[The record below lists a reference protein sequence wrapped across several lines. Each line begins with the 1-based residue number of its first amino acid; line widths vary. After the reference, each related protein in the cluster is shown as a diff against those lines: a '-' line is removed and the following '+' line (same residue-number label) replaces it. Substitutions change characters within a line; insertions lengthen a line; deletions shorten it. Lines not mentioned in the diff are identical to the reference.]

1 MRSHWIAAIA
11 AVALL
16 GACDKGSQDTTS
28 QAPTAPA
35 IAPGTTITGTV
46 NVRDHIAIGAGA
58 KLDVKLI
65 DIATPELPVAEK
77 TIEVGST
84 PPYTFALDFDP
95 SRISAARTYVITAV
109 LNDGPRRFLPALNSP
124 VLTMGSGTTTE
135 VVLNAEPTPAE
146 KLKEE
151 FEKLQSQIGGMRS
164 VDGTYTTETA
174 SIGWDA
180 FAKNGVVRFVRVNT
194 VLDAGGRSAVH
205 YAFKD
210 GKVMV
215 VKEKNG
221 STVGWNDAGEALWN
235 EKAGGGEV
243 DEAGIAAMHAD
254 ALRVLEMAQSR
265 FDASKRK

>member
-16 GACDKGSQDTTS
+16 GACDKSGQNPAG
-28 QAPTAPA
+28 QAQTAPA

-46 NVRDHIAIGAGA
+46 NVRDQIAIAAGA

-77 TIEVGST
+77 TIEVSGT

-109 LNDGPRRFLPALNSP
+109 LNDGPRRFMPALNSP

-135 VVLNAEPTPAE
+135 VVLNAEATPAE
-146 KLKEE
+146 KLKEA
-151 FEKLQSQIGGMRS
+151 FEKLQAQIGGMKS
-164 VDGTYTTETA
+164 VDGTYTTDTA

-180 FAKNGVVRFVRVNT
+180 FAKNNVVQFVRVNT

-205 YAFKD
+205 YAFKE

-215 VKEKNG
+215 VKERRG
-221 STVGWNDAGEALWN
+221 STVGWNDAGEVLWN

-254 ALRVLEMAQSR
+254 ALRVLEMAQAK
-265 FDASKRK
+265 FDAGKRK